1 MPAMILHPAVLEY
14 NKLTY
19 RHPQVKTV
27 TVAEYEAA
35 RANGSWTTRFPCAV
49 SLSSY
54 DHDGLGRYGDPIAP
68 DGDLLSMDVLR
79 QDLLTPN
86 ATLLFQVPVGLDII
100 GWNVY
105 RRYGRVRLPLILD
118 GFAVHDAFGMS
129 PFLFDRAD
137 PLTKPIEPVFVLR
150 PLTTGPLPDVARTSI
165 TVASDRLLQTFPPH
179 EPGNA
184 VVLQLDGEAT
194 VHQEL

>member
-1 MPAMILHPAVLEY
+1 MA
-14 NKLTY
+14 
-19 RHPQVKTV
+19 
-27 TVAEYEAA
+27 
-35 RANGSWTTRFPCAV
+35 C
-49 SLSSY
+49 SY

-68 DGDLLSMDVLR
+68 DGDLLSMDALR

-86 ATLLFQVPVGLDII
+86 ATLLFQVPIGLDVV

-137 PLTKPIEPVFVLR
+137 PLNRPVEPVFVLR
-150 PLTTGPLPDVARTSI
+150 PLTTLPLPDVARTTI
-165 TVASDRLLQTFPPH
+165 TVASDRLLQSFPPH

-184 VVLQLDGEAT
+184 VVLQQVGEASG
-194 VHQEL
+194 HEEL